1 LKPMR
6 RTILLALLIIGAG
19 GAGCWPSP
27 AGPDRDGEGEEQ
39 EPDEGGPDNFAP
51 VGFFLDPT

>member
-1 LKPMR
+1 MR